1 MIGVE
6 DAVRAKILQTIKPW
20 ESKSERGYTRRPP
33 NVKVERIIACLTFI
47 FPVVVIQNVSSNCFA
62 VILDENYRMSVEDLV
77 YDWNHIEP
85 SLHAPERHIG
95 FDDETLR
102 DGLQSPSVCE
112 PPVEKKIA
120 LLHLMEALDIDTAD
134 IGLPGAGGTHAA
146 GVERLARE
154 IAEKKFKIRP
164 NCAART
170 LRSDITPI
178 VEISQRVGI
187 PIEACTFIGSSPIRF
202 YAEEW
207 TLDKL
212 LAITEEAVSFA
223 VGENLPVMFVTE
235 DTTRAN
241 PETIRALYTTAIRC
255 GARAVC
261 VCDTVGHATPDGARA
276 VVRFVK
282 NIIQEQGEKVRLDWH
297 GHQDRGL
304 GVINSIAAIEGG
316 ADQVHGSALGVGE
329 RVGNA
334 PMDQLLVNLKLLGWI
349 DNDLS
354 RLREYCETA
363 ADACGW
369 TIPLNY
375 PVFGRDAFRTATG
388 VHAAAVIKSYRRG
401 DAELADLIYSGVPA
415 GLFGLKQVIEIG
427 PMSGKSNIIYWLE
440 TRGLEASEDRITRI
454 YEHAKQSNAVLTEE
468 EVTQLLEVRE

>member
-1 MIGVE
+1 M
-6 DAVRAKILQTIKPW
+6 TI
-20 ESKSERGYTRRPP
+20 
-33 NVKVERIIACLTFI
+33 
-47 FPVVVIQNVSSNCFA
+47 
-62 VILDENYRMSVEDLV
+62 DELV
-77 YDWNHIEP
+77 YDWNKIEP
-85 SLHAPERHIG
+85 STPPPNRKIG

-112 PPVEKKIA
+112 PSVEKKIE
-120 LLHLMEALDIDTAD
+120 LLHLMDALAIDTAD

-146 GVERLARE
+146 GVETMARE
-154 IAEKKFKIRP
+154 IVDKKLKIRP

-170 LRSDITPI
+170 HRNDIIPI
-178 VEISQRVGI
+178 AEISQRAGI
-187 PIEACTFIGSSPIRF
+187 AIEACTFIGSSPIRF

-212 LAITEEAVSFA
+212 LKLTEEAVTLA
-223 VGENLPVMFVTE
+223 VNEGLPVMFVTE

-255 GARAVC
+255 GARAIC
-261 VCDTVGHATPDGARA
+261 VCDTVGHATPDGARS

-282 NIIQEQGEKVRLDWH
+282 EIIEEQGEKVRLDWH

-316 ADQVHGSALGVGE
+316 ADQVHGTALGVGE
-329 RVGNA
+329 RVGNT
-334 PMDQLLVNLKLLGWI
+334 PMDQLLVNLKLMGWI

-354 RLREYCETA
+354 RLREYCEKA
-363 ADACGW
+363 AAACGW

-388 VHAAAVIKSYRRG
+388 VHAAAVIKSFRKG
-401 DAELADLIYSGVPA
+401 DAELADLVYSGVPA
-415 GLFGLKQVIEIG
+415 HLFGLKQSIEIG
-427 PMSGKSNIIYWLE
+427 PMSGKSNVVYWLE
-440 TRGLEASEDRITRI
+440 SRGLEATDERVQRI
-454 YEHAKQSNAVLTEE
+454 YEHAKSARGV
-468 EVTQLLEVRE
+468 

>member
-1 MIGVE
+1 
-6 DAVRAKILQTIKPW
+6 
-20 ESKSERGYTRRPP
+20 
-33 NVKVERIIACLTFI
+33 
-47 FPVVVIQNVSSNCFA
+47 
-62 VILDENYRMSVEDLV
+62 MSVEDLV
-77 YDWNHIEP
+77 YDWNRIEP
-85 SLHAPERHIG
+85 SLHAPDRHIG

-112 PPVEKKIA
+112 PPIEKKIA
-120 LLHLMEALDIDTAD
+120 LLHLMDALGIDTAD

-154 IAEKKFKIRP
+154 IAEKRLQIRP

-212 LAITEEAVSFA
+212 LKLTEDAVTFA
-223 VGENLPVMFVTE
+223 VGEGVPVMFVTE
-235 DTTRAN
+235 DTTRAD

-282 NIIQEQGEKVRLDWH
+282 NIIQEQGEEVRLDWH

-375 PVFGRDAFRTATG
+375 PVFGRGAFRTATG
-388 VHAAAVIKSYRRG
+388 VHAAAVIKSYRKG
-401 DAELADLIYSGVPA
+401 DTQLADLIYSGVPA

-427 PMSGKSNIIYWLE
+427 PMSGKSNVIYWLE
-440 TRGLEASEDRITRI
+440 TRGIQASEDRIARI
-454 YEHAKQSNAVLTEE
+454 YEHAKQSSGVLTEE
-468 EVTQLLEVRE
+468 EVMGLVETGRGQ

>member
-1 MIGVE
+1 MP
-6 DAVRAKILQTIKPW
+6 A
-20 ESKSERGYTRRPP
+20 SEL
-33 NVKVERIIACLTFI
+33 I
-47 FPVVVIQNVSSNCFA
+47 
-62 VILDENYRMSVEDLV
+62 
-77 YDWNHIEP
+77 YDWNRVEP
-85 SLHAPERHIG
+85 SHPAPGRRVS

-102 DGLQSPSVCE
+102 DGLQSPSVRE
-112 PPVEKKIA
+112 PSVERKLE
-120 LLHLMEALDIDTAD
+120 LLHLMNDLGIDTAD
-134 IGLPGAGGTHAA
+134 IGLPGAGGTHAE

-154 IAEKKFKIRP
+154 IVEQKLQIRP

-170 LRSDITPI
+170 HQNDIRPI
-178 VEISQRVGI
+178 AEISQRAGI
-187 PIEACTFIGSSPIRF
+187 PIEACTFLGSSFVRF
-202 YAEEW
+202 FAEGW

-212 LAITEEAVSFA
+212 LRLTEEAVSFA
-223 VGENLPVMFVTE
+223 VSEGLPVMFVTE
-235 DTTRAN
+235 DTTRAD
-241 PETIRALYTTAIRC
+241 PETIRALYTTAIRS

-282 NIIQEQGEKVRLDWH
+282 GIIEEQGGGVRLDWH

-329 RVGNA
+329 RVGNT

-354 RLREYCETA
+354 RLRDYCEKA
-363 ADACGW
+363 AESCGW

-388 VHAAAVIKSYRRG
+388 VHAAAVIKCFRKG
-401 DAELADLIYSGVPA
+401 DEELADLVYSGVPA
-415 GLFGLKQVIEIG
+415 GLFGMRQQIEVG
-427 PMSGKSNIIYWLE
+427 PMSGKSNVVYWLE
-440 TRGLEASEDRITRI
+440 SRGLEATDERVQRI
-454 YEHAKQSNAVLTEE
+454 YDSAKSARGVLSEE
-468 EVTQLLEVRE
+468 EVRRLV